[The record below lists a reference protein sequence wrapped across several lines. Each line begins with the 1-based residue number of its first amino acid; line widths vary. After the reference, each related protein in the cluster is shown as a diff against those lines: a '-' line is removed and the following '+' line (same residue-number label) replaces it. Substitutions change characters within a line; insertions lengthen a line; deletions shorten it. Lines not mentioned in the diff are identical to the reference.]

1 MSSVSAGTAPVSGGA
16 AGTEA
21 TVPPTIRVSGN
32 PTPEEVAALV
42 AVLSAVGGGE
52 PAGADDHPR
61 SAWSDPS
68 WRLVGP
74 SRASGGWRASGLP
87 R

>member
-1 MSSVSAGTAPVSGGA
+1 MTDPTTPEA
-16 AGTEA
+16 ADVA
-21 TVPPTIRVSGN
+21 PTIRISGH
-32 PTPEEVAALV
+32 PSPEEVAALV
-42 AVLSAVGGGE
+42 VVLSALGGE
-52 PAGADDHPR
+52 EPAPEHAR

-74 SRASGGWRASGLP
+74 SRTRDGWRTSGLP

>member
-1 MSSVSAGTAPVSGGA
+1 VSDPTTPA
-16 AGTEA
+16 AGP
-21 TVPPTIRVSGN
+21 VPPTIRVSGH

-42 AVLSAVGGGE
+42 AVLSALGGDE
-52 PAGADDHPR
+52 AAPEHAR

-68 WRLVGP
+68 WSLVGP
-74 SRASGGWRASGLP
+74 SARHGGWRRTGLP

>member
-1 MSSVSAGTAPVSGGA
+1 MSDLTTPAPQGA
-16 AGTEA
+16 AGA
-21 TVPPTIRVSGN
+21 GPAIRVAGN
-32 PTPEEVAALV
+32 PTPEELAALV
-42 AVLSAVGGGE
+42 AVLSALDGDE
-52 PAGADDHPR
+52 PAPEHSR

-74 SRASGGWRASGLP
+74 SARHGGWRRTGLP

>member
-1 MSSVSAGTAPVSGGA
+1 MSAETTVSTTQAPV
-16 AGTEA
+16 
-21 TVPPTIRVSGN
+21 IRVEGN
-32 PTPEEVAALV
+32 ATPEEVAALV
-42 AVLSAVGGGE
+42 AVLCALDAGVESTTESPTESA
-52 PAGADDHPR
+52 R

-74 SRASGGWRASGLP
+74 SRAAGGWRASGLP

>member
-1 MSSVSAGTAPVSGGA
+1 MSGATTPGGP
-16 AGTEA
+16 
-21 TVPPTIRVSGN
+21 VPPTIRVSGS

-42 AVLSAVGGGE
+42 TVLSALGDEEPPPE
-52 PAGADDHPR
+52 PAR

-74 SRASGGWRASGLP
+74 SRTRGGWRASGLP

>member
-1 MSSVSAGTAPVSGGA
+1 MTDPTTPEA
-16 AGTEA
+16 ADVA
-21 TVPPTIRVSGN
+21 PTIRISGH

-42 AVLSAVGGGE
+42 AVLSALGGDE
-52 PAGADDHPR
+52 AAPEHAR

-68 WRLVGP
+68 WSLVGP
-74 SRASGGWRASGLP
+74 SARHGGWRRTGLP

>member
-1 MSSVSAGTAPVSGGA
+1 VS
-16 AGTEA
+16 EA
-21 TVPPTIRVSGN
+21 NSALSVSGN

-42 AVLSAVGGGE
+42 VVLSALGGE
-52 PAGADDHPR
+52 EAAPWHAR

-74 SRASGGWRASGLP
+74 SRTRDGWRTSGLP

>member
-1 MSSVSAGTAPVSGGA
+1 VTAVDE
-16 AGTEA
+16 TL
-21 TVPPTIRVSGN
+21 IRVTGKA
-32 PTPEEVAALV
+32 TAEEVAALV
-42 AVLSAVGGGE
+42 VVLSALGGE
-52 PAGADDHPR
+52 EPAPQHAR

-74 SRASGGWRASGLP
+74 SRTRDGWRTSGLP

>member
-1 MSSVSAGTAPVSGGA
+1 MTDPTTPEA
-16 AGTEA
+16 ADVT
-21 TVPPTIRVSGN
+21 PTIRISGH

-42 AVLSAVGGGE
+42 AVLSALDGDE
-52 PAGADDHPR
+52 PAPEHAR

-74 SRASGGWRASGLP
+74 SARHGGWRRTGLP